1 MLSLFLTNTVF
12 LRIYSTMSTCYNKN
26 TPVVRIYKM
35 KVLFFNSRTLSKVWS
50 SDSFISENTA
60 NFTDKS

>member
-1 MLSLFLTNTVF
+1 
-12 LRIYSTMSTCYNKN
+12 MSTCYNNN
-26 TPVVRIYKM
+26 TPLVRIYKM